1 MFSEEQYATS
11 LAKFLSDFDYAIV
24 DTCSLMDDAFP
35 KWMDILHGAK
45 DYLND
50 DLRIIVPRECFEEL
64 KKHAKNKEDA
74 GKRIAAKSAIKI
86 IRRAKW
92 SKLLEVGKKEGEI
105 FSKMLHFFFCWIY
118 SSKLKLSRH
127 CLK

>member
-45 DYLND
+45 DQNHQ
-50 DLRIIVPRECFEEL
+50 
-64 KKHAKNKEDA
+64 K
-74 GKRIAAKSAIKI
+74 
-86 IRRAKW
+86 
-92 SKLLEVGKKEGEI
+92 GEMGQA
-105 FSKMLHFFFCWIY
+105 S
-118 SSKLKLSRH
+118 
-127 CLK
+127 